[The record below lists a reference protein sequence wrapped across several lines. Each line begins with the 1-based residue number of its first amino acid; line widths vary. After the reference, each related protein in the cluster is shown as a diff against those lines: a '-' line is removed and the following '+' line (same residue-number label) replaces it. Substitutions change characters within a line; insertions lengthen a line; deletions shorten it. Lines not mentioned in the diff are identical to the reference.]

1 MIRYPQFSRDDL
13 QFDSGI
19 SDAKPKDEAPVQPQ
33 WAGRHS
39 LQPNIQWRGSSSKG
53 KRRDSRWNGSTPV
66 KAAKSG
72 HSQSDDH
79 SCFFLSI

>member
-19 SDAKPKDEAPVQPQ
+19 S
-33 WAGRHS
+33 
-39 LQPNIQWRGSSSKG
+39 
-53 KRRDSRWNGSTPV
+53 V